1 VRRKA
6 LARDPRR
13 VNRRRAGFSILK
25 PRRAKE
31 LGYMTEKEQKELKE
45 EKEPK
50 EAKKK
55 KEPKEPKEKKEAKGK
70 KEPKEAKEKKEAK
83 GKKELEEPKEA
94 EELAEPEELKALK
107 EAEEL
112 EEPKEKKEAK
122 GKKELEEPKEA
133 EEAEELAEPEEAE
146 ELAEPEELK
155 ALKEPEELK
164 EKKEPGEKKGF
175 EEKPLDR
182 MTAKELREVALG
194 LEGIVGVHGMN
205 KSELLA
211 AVKKAKGIVDDKK
224 RQTSVDVRTIK
235 GKIRELRSQKEATK
249 EAGDKKKM
257 KILRRRINR
266 LKKKTRRVAM
276 VG

>member
-1 VRRKA
+1 
-6 LARDPRR
+6 
-13 VNRRRAGFSILK
+13 
-25 PRRAKE
+25 
-31 LGYMTEKEQKELKE
+31 MTEKEQKELKE

-50 EAKKK
+50 EK
-55 KEPKEPKEKKEAKGK
+55 KEKKEAKGK
-70 KEPKEAKEKKEAK
+70 KEPKEAKKKKEAK
-83 GKKELEEPKEA
+83 GKKELEELAAA
-94 EELAEPEELKALK
+94 E
-107 EAEEL
+107 
-112 EEPKEKKEAK
+112 
-122 GKKELEEPKEA
+122 ELEEPKEA
-133 EEAEELAEPEEAE
+133 EELKEPEELAEPEE
-146 ELAEPEELK
+146 K
-155 ALKEPEELK
+155 KELK
-164 EKKEPGEKKGF
+164 EKKDPEEKKGF

-194 LEGIVGVHGMN
+194 LEGIVGVHAMN

-276 VG
+276 AG